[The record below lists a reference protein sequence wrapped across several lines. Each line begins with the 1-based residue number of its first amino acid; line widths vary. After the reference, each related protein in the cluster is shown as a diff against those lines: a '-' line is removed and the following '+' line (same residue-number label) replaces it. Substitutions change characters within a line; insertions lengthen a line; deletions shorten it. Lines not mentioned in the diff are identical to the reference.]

1 MPVYSH
7 TSHRRLTRALMVGHV
22 KIGGGAP
29 VSIQSM
35 TNTDT
40 RDIPATLAQI
50 EDVAARG
57 CEIIRVAVPDVAAAK
72 AIRTL
77 VDKSPIPVI
86 ADIHFDDQLALLAI
100 ENGAHGIRVNPGNI
114 SRPEAL
120 AAIAKAAAKAKIAV
134 RVGVNSGSLEK
145 ELLETFGGATPEA
158 MVRSALKA
166 CAFFEAHGCQSLKV
180 SLKTSHVS
188 STVAAC
194 RLFAEHSD
202 LPLHLGVTEAGT
214 PKMGIIKSAV
224 GIGALL
230 LDGIGD
236 TIRVSLTASPCEEI
250 PVAAAILEAAGC
262 RAPAP
267 DIISCPTCGRT
278 EVDLVGLT
286 EAVER
291 EVERLKSLGWTF
303 HDKKIAVMGCVVNGP
318 GEARATDLGIAGG
331 KGKGALFRDGK
342 VIRTLPEDD
351 LLEAFIRE
359 LRRIGTP
366 PGDGRGR

>member
-1 MPVYSH
+1 
-7 TSHRRLTRALMVGHV
+7 MVGAV

-40 RDIPATLAQI
+40 RDVAATLAQI
-50 EDVAARG
+50 EDVAACG
-57 CEIIRVAVPDVAAAK
+57 CEIIRVAVPDVEAAK
-72 AIRTL
+72 AIKPL
-77 VDKSPIPVI
+77 VEKSPIPVI
-86 ADIHFDDQLALLAI
+86 ADIHFDHQLALLAI

-114 SRPEAL
+114 SQSSDLE
-120 AAIAKAAAKAKIAV
+120 AIAKAAAKAKTAV
-134 RVGVNSGSLEK
+134 RIGVNSGSLEK
-145 ELLETFGGATPEA
+145 EFLDAFGGATPEA

-166 CAFFEAHGCQSLKV
+166 CVFFETHGCRALKV
-180 SLKTSHVS
+180 SLKTSHVN

-194 RLFAEHSD
+194 RLFAERSD

-214 PKMGIIKSAV
+214 PKMGVIKSAV

-236 TIRVSLTASPCEEI
+236 TIRVSLTASPREEI
-250 PVAAAILEAAGC
+250 PAAVAILEAAGC
-262 RAPAP
+262 RAPSP

-291 EVERLKSLGWTF
+291 EVARLKSLGWSF
-303 HDKKIAVMGCVVNGP
+303 PDKKIAVMGCVVNGP

-331 KGKGALFRDGK
+331 KGKGAIFRDGE
-342 VIRTLPEDD
+342 VIRTLPEGE
-351 LLEAFIRE
+351 LLDAFIHE
-359 LRRIGTP
+359 LRCIGTP
-366 PGDGRGR
+366 PGDEQVC